1 MQRPCFTLLIAVFLA
16 AIFTRS
22 VAAQLPQ
29 YCFPDIASAKQ
40 QVEKYGERLRF
51 TVVMKIGALAHIYAS
66 QTTMTILVEQPSGVV
81 CTGPALLGDI
91 LKNVE
96 APCA

>member
-1 MQRPCFTLLIAVFLA
+1 MRWRWLTFCTAAFLA
-16 AIFTRS
+16 AFFIRP
-22 VAAQLPQ
+22 ANAQTV
-29 YCFPDIASAKQ
+29 CFPNHEVAEAELSRH
-40 QVEKYGERLRF
+40 GERLRF
-51 TVVMKIGALAHIYAS
+51 TVVMRVGALAHIYVS
-66 QTTMTILVEQPSGVV
+66 ERTMTILVEQPNGMV